1 LAFLAVTI
9 SVVTLFRSVRSAVP
23 EMVSV
28 PLPPLNTRPLGS
40 FPAIRIDGV
49 GAPVLVTVN
58 EKGVPATTVAVLRLV
73 MVGDGLAKA
82 LNCTASTV
90 SCPSLLRIIN
100 FDKPFGSPTA
110 LHRIGMPTTDGG
122 SMR

>member
-1 LAFLAVTI
+1 
-9 SVVTLFRSVRSAVP
+9 
-23 EMVSV
+23 MVSV

-100 FDKPFGSPTA
+100 FDKPFGSASRQLDCRDAHPDSTA
-110 LHRIGMPTTDGG
+110 SHRHAHH
-122 SMR
+122 